1 MSVVELVC
9 CLAIV
14 GICMGCLM
22 AFSGEMISNL
32 SIELSKVELDCFL
45 ENQRLEAVRRS
56 KTVEL
61 IYNYRQRKLFSNT
74 GDVLEGCL
82 WNNLED
88 FRIIFNGEGSIA
100 ILSGSTTL
108 CFENGTV
115 LTIQPVTG
123 KVTY

>member
-45 ENQRLEAVRRS
+45 ENPRLEAVRRS

-61 IYNYRQRKLFSNT
+61 IYKNRQRTLFSNT
-74 GDVLEGCL
+74 EMSRRCL
-82 WNNLED
+82 WNNLEA
-88 FRIIFNGEGSIA
+88 FRIISMRSSIA

-108 CFENGTV
+108 ALRTV
-115 LTIQPVTG
+115 LF
-123 KVTY
+123 